1 MYRKLLVLLLS
12 SSLLT
17 GCSMIQVVEADHSQH
32 GGLLSKLGD
41 FSMSDLMFA
50 QMMIP
55 HHEQAIQ
62 MAEWAKTRAEDPKV
76 KALAEKILS
85 EQAPEIATMSSW
97 LKEAGQALEDHSM
110 HMAGMLS
117 EEELEKLKAL
127 SGKAFDKYFLESMI
141 KHHEGAVVMA
151 QDALNTSNVIVKT
164 LLENI
169 IQTQNLEIS
178 EMQKLLELSN

>member
-12 SSLLT
+12 SSFLT

-62 MAEWAKTRAEDPKV
+62 MAEWVKTRAEDPKV

-97 LKEAGQALEDHSM
+97 LKEAGQALEGHSM
-110 HMAGMLS
+110 HTTGMLS